1 MEKMNLNKVSV
12 GKMQV
17 SKTVHGALP
26 VNLFLRRLGGEV
38 GMKIYVII
46 IPTLL

>member
-17 SKTVHGALP
+17 SKTGSLHGALP

-38 GMKIYVII
+38 V
-46 IPTLL
+46 LVERLE